1 MNLVI
6 VESPA
11 KSKTIEKFLG
21 NNFKVVSS
29 IGHIRDLSTT
39 GKFGLG
45 VDVEHDFKPT
55 YVPMAGKTKVINE
68 LKKLVKNAD
77 KIYLATDPDREGE
90 AISWHLFDTLD
101 IKEEQYERVL
111 FYEITKEKVLE
122 GLSNPRKIDYNLVR
136 SQETRRILDRIIGF
150 RLSKLMQNKTG
161 GKSAGRV
168 QSVALKLVVDRER
181 EILAFVKEPYY
192 EINAIFHDYNDMD
205 SQLYAYKGKEIEIK
219 GKDEADNILKA
230 LSNTFNVVNIEKK
243 NKNRSSKFPFTTST
257 LQQEASTKLNFNAK
271 KTMSLAQKLYEGINI
286 GSEHTG
292 LITYMRTDSIRLSD
306 EFTKPTFAFIN
317 ETFGKEY
324 VGRVKTSKKV
334 DNVQDAHE
342 GIRPTSIKR
351 TPEMLKNY
359 LTPDELKL
367 YSLIYYRTLAS
378 LMADAKTLVTTV
390 YLDNNEYNFKSSGT
404 VITFDGYLKVYAKY
418 EEANDTILPDLSDV
432 KELNTD
438 DIKVSEHFTK
448 PKSRYT
454 EAKLIHELEEL
465 GIGRPSTYA
474 TIMSTIRDRDY
485 VGVEDKK
492 FYPKEIGFTVTDKLQ
507 EFFSN
512 IINVKY
518 TANMET
524 ELDEI
529 AEGKL
534 DNLKVLHEFY
544 DVFEKTLHEAFVNM
558 ERVGPAKTGEVCPIC
573 GSDLVLR
580 KGKYGEFTAC
590 SNYPDCTYV
599 KKDEQKVQEDLKET
613 GEVCPECG
621 NKLVVRK
628 GRYGEFVSCSNYPNC
643 KYIKKEEKEKQEE
656 KVIMKCPKCDGNI
669 VEKTTRKGKIFY
681 GCNNFPKCKVAL
693 WDKPIDTPCPK
704 CGGIMVE
711 KEDGIHCNDCNY
723 KKED

>member
-21 NNFKVVSS
+21 NNYKVVSS
-29 IGHIRDLSTT
+29 VGHIRDLATT

-45 VDVEHDFKPT
+45 VDVEHDFEPT
-55 YVPMAGKTKVINE
+55 YIPMPGKKKVISD
-68 LKKLVKNAD
+68 LKKLVKDAD

-90 AISWHLFDTLD
+90 AISWHLFDTLG
-101 IKEEQYERVL
+101 IKENKYDRVL

-122 GLSNPRKIDYNLVR
+122 GLANPRKIDFNLVK

-192 EINAIFHDYNDMD
+192 KINAIFHDHNDMD
-205 SQLYAYKGKEIEIK
+205 SELYAFNNKDLEIK
-219 GKDEADNILKA
+219 DKEKADEILKS
-230 LSNTFNVVNIEKK
+230 LSNEFNLIKIDKK

-257 LQQEASTKLNFNAK
+257 LQQEASTKLGFNAK

-306 EFTKPTFAFIN
+306 EFTKPTFGYI
-317 ETFGKEY
+317 KEIYGEEYIGY
-324 VGRVKTSKKV
+324 VKKSKKTE
-334 DNVQDAHE
+334 NVQDAHE
-342 GIRPTSIKR
+342 GIRPTSIRR
-351 TPEMLKNY
+351 TPEVLKNY

-390 YLDNNEYNFKSSGT
+390 YLDNNNYQFKSSGT
-404 VITFDGYLKVYAKY
+404 VITFDGYLKVYSKY
-418 EEANDTILPDLSDV
+418 EDANDTILPDLSNV
-432 KELNTD
+432 KSLNTD

-454 EAKLIHELEEL
+454 EAKLIQELESL

-474 TIMSTIRDRDY
+474 TIMSTIREREY

-492 FYPKEIGFTVTDKLQ
+492 FYPTEIGFTVTDKLQ

-518 TANMET
+518 TANMEL

-529 AEGKL
+529 ADGKL
-534 DNLKVLHEFY
+534 DNLKVLHAFY
-544 DVFEKTLHEAFVNM
+544 DIFEKTLHEAFTKM
-558 ERVGPAKTGEVCPIC
+558 ERVGPSKTGELCPKC
-573 GSDLVLR
+573 GSDLVVR
-580 KGKYGEFTAC
+580 KGKYGEFVAC

-599 KKDEQKVQEDLKET
+599 KKEEKEVEEQKTT
-613 GEVCPECG
+613 GEKCPNCG
-621 NKLVVRK
+621 NDLVIKK
-628 GRYGEFVSCSNYPNC
+628 GRYGEFVACSNYPEC
-643 KYIKKEEKEKQEE
+643 KYIKKEEKEE
-656 KVIMKCPKCDGNI
+656 KSLEVIMKCPKCDGDI
-669 VEKTTRKGKIFY
+669 VTKTTRKGKTFY
-681 GCNNFPKCKVAL
+681 GCNHFPKCKVAL
-693 WDKPIDTPCPK
+693 WDKPIPTPCPK
-704 CGGIMVE
+704 CGGIMVL
-711 KEDGIHCNDCNY
+711 KEDGTYCNECNY
-723 KKED
+723 KLED